1 MSVDREKLKL
11 IIDQISDQDALEVYD
26 FVGYL
31 KMKKER
37 EADQLLN
44 IEELAEDA
52 QFIGQ
57 IEKSRKDR
65 ELGRIYGKQ
74 KGLDYLQKKVEEF
87 EREQNI

>member
-31 KMKKER
+31 NMKRER
-37 EADQLLN
+37 EAAQLLN
-44 IEELAEDA
+44 IEQLAEDE
-52 QFIGQ
+52 QLIGQ

-74 KGLDYLQKKVEEF
+74 KSLDCLQKKVEEF